1 MVFVNSHKKF
11 LLSHEELAKLQAKSI
26 KMCIIKKNYLWKLTQ
41 SI

>member
-11 LLSHEELAKLQAKSI
+11 SLSHEELANHQANSI

-41 SI
+41 ST